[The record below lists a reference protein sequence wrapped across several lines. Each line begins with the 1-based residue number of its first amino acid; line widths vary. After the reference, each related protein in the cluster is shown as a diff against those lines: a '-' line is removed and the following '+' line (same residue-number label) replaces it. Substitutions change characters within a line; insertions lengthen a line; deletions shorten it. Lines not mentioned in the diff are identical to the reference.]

1 MSLGELLAWRH
12 RAVIRN
18 GGSDE

>member
-12 RAVIRN
+12 KAVIRN